1 MFSQDGVLGI
11 TIDGKEGKKVVD
23 RARSCPFFVQ
33 PIFRDDGFF
42 NLVSQF
48 QGPSHFL
55 MAYLED
61 YKMDPHSATPL
72 VTFSVFND
80 YADTKEV
87 SLVRCDLLNKG
98 IGNDEGRKV
107 VESLIDH
114 YRNDEDFESIET
126 FNHRPS
132 EFDFDDH
139 ISKMNERWKQDSGTV
154 TMD

>member
-1 MFSQDGVLGI
+1 MSGD
-11 TIDGKEGKKVVD
+11 DGKKIVD
-23 RARSCPFFVQ
+23 RARACPFFVQ

-55 MAYLED
+55 LAYLED
-61 YKMDPHSATPL
+61 YKMDPQSATPL
-72 VTFSVFND
+72 VTFSIFND
-80 YADTKEV
+80 YAQTKHI

-98 IGNDEGRKV
+98 INGDEGRKV
-107 VESLIDH
+107 VQSLLDH
-114 YRNDEDFESIET
+114 YRNDEDYAAIET

-139 ISKMNERWKQDSGTV
+139 MSKMNDRWKEEHGTV
-154 TMD
+154 TMK